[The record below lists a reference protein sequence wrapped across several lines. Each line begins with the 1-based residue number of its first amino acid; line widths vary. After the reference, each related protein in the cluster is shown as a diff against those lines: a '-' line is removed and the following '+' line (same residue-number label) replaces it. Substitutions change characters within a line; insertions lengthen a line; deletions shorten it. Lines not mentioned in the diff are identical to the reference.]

1 MAPRSALTPAALK
14 RDAANRA
21 LRAALQL
28 GAILALVSLVDAVTA
43 WASGGR
49 FDVRL
54 VVGAA
59 LVAGLGPIA
68 ALLHR
73 LVIDQLAVPSAL
85 PPADPGRPATRRP
98 RRRRTAA
105 GTAAVH
111 VLAVVAIVAGAASLI
126 R

>member
-85 PPADPGRPATRRP
+85 PPADPGRPATRRAEAWRAAFSDA
-98 RRRRTAA
+98 RRHELYCWAA
-105 GTAAVH
+105 GW
-111 VLAVVAIVAGAASLI
+111 SL
-126 R
+126 

>member
-1 MAPRSALTPAALK
+1 MAPRSALAPAPLK

-21 LRAALQL
+21 VRSALQL

-43 WASGGR
+43 WASGGG

-59 LVAGLGPIA
+59 LVAGLGPFA
-68 ALLHR
+68 ALVHR
-73 LVIDQLAVPSAL
+73 LVIDRLAVPSAL
-85 PPADPGRPATRRP
+85 PPADPRRAATRRA
-98 RRRRTAA
+98 RRRRPAA
-105 GTAAVH
+105 GTALPEA
-111 VLAVVAIVAGAASLI
+111 LATVALAAGVAALL

>member
-1 MAPRSALTPAALK
+1 MAPRSALAPAPLK

-21 LRAALQL
+21 VRSALQL
-28 GAILALVSLVDAVTA
+28 GSILALVSLVDAGTA
-43 WASGGR
+43 WASGGT

-59 LVAGLGPIA
+59 LVAGLGPFA

-73 LVIDQLAVPSAL
+73 LVIDRLAVPSAL

-105 GTAAVH
+105 GAAAAQ
-111 VLAVVAIVAGAASLI
+111 LLGLVALIAGVAALV